1 MKTLYLFI
9 FKFVNTFTSRD
20 IFFFFFEKKTHTH
33 THNFDI
39 YKCDDFIR
47 IIIKMQIL
55 VVIKIYFS

>member
-9 FKFVNTFTSRD
+9 FEFVNTFTSRD
-20 IFFFFFEKKTHTH
+20 IFFSFSKKNTY